1 MNKSNPYNKFS
12 IINLLYVKIIYI
24 IFISFIYESELL
36 QFLLKNMECNIE
48 FLFNKYLM
56 ILINQRNEEEG
67 EKHRHY
73 ELYKK
78 YERLIEEYIEEFC
91 KNNYNKPSD
100 LILDI
105 KDIIN
110 TETKEDIEKEL
121 ELIKDDNNIIS
132 ILELSAD
139 DIVTIIDDISSYTTF
154 STIMRNKYF
163 IKNMSSDEESSSD
176 DEFNSDLSSSSE
188 SSCDSRMSNELR

>member
-1 MNKSNPYNKFS
+1 MKV
-12 IINLLYVKIIYI
+12 LH
-24 IFISFIYESELL
+24 ELL
-36 QFLLKNMECNIE
+36 QFLLKNMECNID
-48 FLFNKYLM
+48 FLFNKYSDDF
-56 ILINQRNEEEG
+56 NQSKKEFEEEG

-78 YERLIEEYIEEFC
+78 YERLIEEDIEEIC
-91 KNNYNKPSD
+91 KKNNYNKPSD

-132 ILELSAD
+132 ILEPTAD

-163 IKNMSSDEESSSD
+163 IKNMSSDEELSSD
-176 DEFNSDLSSSSE
+176 EEFNSDLSSSSE
-188 SSCDSRMSNELR
+188 SSSDDENDVQSIKINNYIDD

>member
-24 IFISFIYESELL
+24 LYLYHLYMKVLHELL

-48 FLFNKYLM
+48 FLFNKYSDNF
-56 ILINQRNEEEG
+56 NQSKKEFEEEG

-78 YERLIEEYIEEFC
+78 YERLIEEDIEEFC
-91 KNNYNKPSD
+91 KKNNYNKPSD

-105 KDIIN
+105 QDIIN
-110 TETKEDIEKEL
+110 TETKEDV
-121 ELIKDDNNIIS
+121 N
-132 ILELSAD
+132 
-139 DIVTIIDDISSYTTF
+139 
-154 STIMRNKYF
+154 
-163 IKNMSSDEESSSD
+163 
-176 DEFNSDLSSSSE
+176 
-188 SSCDSRMSNELR
+188 